1 MNIDALSQIYID
13 KNLVDQACKKY
24 KNMKL
29 ARKEYTK
36 KQTETFR
43 RLRKSKP
50 QEYWKLLNPKQ
61 RRVCEVSL
69 ESFYKHFGKMSYINL
84 ENGNTEYDT
93 CINEHINI
101 SKIQ

>member
-1 MNIDALSQIYID
+1 
-13 KNLVDQACKKY
+13 
-24 KNMKL
+24 MKL

-43 RLRKSKP
+43 KLRKSKP

-61 RRVCEVSL
+61 KRVCKVSL
-69 ESFYKHFGKMSYINL
+69 ESFYKHFEKMSYINL

-93 CINEHINI
+93 CINEHINNSKNTITVFLILVMMCWICI
-101 SKIQ
+101 SLKLMLK